1 MGLCSLG
8 AFGGF
13 SGFVPTGFPCYGPG
27 LFSRGLWPRC
37 CFPVLPGVLGLPR
50 LILQEDPRP
59 PRAARA
65 GEPAAV
71 PLGQG
76 PSSVTKPG

>member
-27 LFSRGLWPRC
+27 LFSRGAVA
-37 CFPVLPGVLGLPR
+37 PVLFPGAPRGAGAFSAHPEGKSSPTTGSAYLGTSCR
-50 LILQEDPRP
+50 ASGTGTLQCH
-59 PRAARA
+59 
-65 GEPAAV
+65 
-71 PLGQG
+71 
-76 PSSVTKPG
+76 

>member
-27 LFSRGLWPRC
+27 LFSRGAVA
-37 CFPVLPGVLGLPR
+37 PVLFPGAPRGAGASSAHPEGAYLGTSCRAPGTGT
-50 LILQEDPRP
+50 LQCH
-59 PRAARA
+59 
-65 GEPAAV
+65 
-71 PLGQG
+71 
-76 PSSVTKPG
+76 